1 MKKSEIEEKLISI
14 KNFCGG
20 ENTQRELWADRYARL
35 AAGDESVFPC
45 LFKGFEEEPKK
56 LIVINHI
63 EVKCDS
69 LAGELKKKQ
78 LALLATPT
86 ISQYSKFANQLS
98 KCLSWFSKKT
108 KRYSHL
114 ATLFRNETTKTGIG
128 FIRYQRSFVDDIIC
142 GNPVLRSYT
151 YNEIEFDTQFKNID
165 LSDCRYISFKTKHT
179 KKNIQKMLG
188 QKIQFDDVFRTMDE
202 YNLCRL
208 EEMYYLD
215 YRSAKI
221 LYNKQTQAQQELL
234 KKDEYKIEYY
244 LNRDPNL
251 KVEEINIPTVR
262 LAIRVNENLVYD
274 GNNELGIDRYP
285 SAAFIGDWNPALC
298 IQRRFKGIPAR
309 LAEPQFFRSYIQT
322 IQLKNLDDYLNP
334 GFIYPTD
341 VPDNQ
346 KDLYNVFK
354 KRNIPTK
361 PGKDPRQIIKIP
373 PNQIDASSILFSN
386 QSVQELDLVSGISPA
401 ASGTDGGDVPG
412 ITNNTRKQ
420 WSFNNYSH
428 YYDNYFIADQLLGNI
443 FIEDIIKNYSKQ
455 KLQTILQE
463 EPSPEFFTSI
473 KDAFTLTH
481 GNGEDTTDQLERK
494 RIDLGTLKS
503 IFGIDSPPDVILSTY
518 DLLDKEK
525 IIKNIREKADQASQ
539 MAKYKSEQEAL
550 TQASER
556 KVFEATALQ
565 QMGSALERST
575 KASENK
581 ASIETEE
588 IERIERLA
596 KVLKD
601 LDSINI
607 DNLNF
612 YIDTIN
618 KLQVP
623 STLPTPNE
631 EAIIGTQIESILPN
645 EEANENQR
653 MQQQRM
659 EQL

>member
-1 MKKSEIEEKLISI
+1 MKKSDIEEKLTSI
-14 KNFCGG
+14 KNYCGG
-20 ENTQRELWADRYARL
+20 ENTGRELWADRYAKL
-35 AAGDESVFPC
+35 AAGDGDVFPC
-45 LFKGFEEEPKK
+45 LFEGFEEEPKK
-56 LIVINHI
+56 LVVINHI

-78 LALLATPT
+78 LALLASASIPK
-86 ISQYSKFANQLS
+86 YEKFANQLT
-98 KCLSWFSKKT
+98 KCLSWFSRKT
-108 KRYSHL
+108 KRYNQL

-142 GNPVLRSYT
+142 GNPYLRA
-151 YNEIEFDTQFKNID
+151 YNYKEIEFDTQFKNLD
-165 LSDCRYISFKTKHT
+165 LSDCRYISLKTKHT

-188 QKIQFDDVFRTMDE
+188 EKIQFDDVFRTMED
-202 YNLCRL
+202 YTLCRL

-221 LYNKQTQAQQELL
+221 LYNKQTEIQQELL
-234 KKDEYKIEYY
+234 KKDEYKLQYY
-244 LNRDPNL
+244 LSMDPQL
-251 KVEEINIPTVR
+251 GVQEISVPTVR
-262 LAIRVNENLVYD
+262 LAIRVNEELVYD
-274 GNNELGIDRYP
+274 GDNELGIDRYP
-285 SAAFIGDWNPALC
+285 LAAFVGDWNPSLC

-334 GFIYPTD
+334 GFIYPVD
-341 VPDNQ
+341 APSNQ

-354 KRNIPTK
+354 RRNIPLKAGT
-361 PGKDPRQIIKIP
+361 DPRNVVKIP

-386 QSVQELDLVSGISPA
+386 QSVQELDIVSGISPA

-412 ITNNTRKQ
+412 ITNSSRKT

-428 YYDNYFIADQLLGNI
+428 YYDNYNIADQLLGHI

-455 KLQTILQE
+455 KLKSIIQE
-463 EPSPEFFTSI
+463 DPVPEFFSCI
-473 KDAFTLTH
+473 KDCYMLTH
-481 GNGEDTTDQLERK
+481 GNGEDTPEQLERK
-494 RIDLGTLKS
+494 RYDLASLKS
-503 IFGIDSPPDVILSTY
+503 VFTIESPPDVILSTY
-518 DLLDKEK
+518 DLQDKEK
-525 IIKNIREKADQASQ
+525 ILLNIQQKAEQANQ
-539 MAKYKSEQEAL
+539 AAQAKAKQEAR
-550 TQASER
+550 TSEAER
-556 KVFEATALQ
+556 RVFEATALQ

-581 ASIETEE
+581 SSIETEE

-612 YIDTIN
+612 YFDTIS

-623 STLPTPNE
+623 STLQTPDE
-631 EAIIGTQIESILPN
+631 EAIIGTQIEAITQS
-645 EEANENQR
+645 EEPNENQR
-653 MQQQRM
+653 MQQQQM

>member
-1 MKKSEIEEKLISI
+1 MKKSEIEEKLLSI
-14 KNFCGG
+14 KNSCGG
-20 ENTQRELWADRYARL
+20 ENSQRQIWAERYARL
-35 AAGDESVFPC
+35 AAGDGSVFPC
-45 LFKGFEEEPKK
+45 LFAGFEEEPKK
-56 LIVINHI
+56 LVVINHI

-78 LALLATPT
+78 LALLAVPT
-86 ISQYSKFANQLS
+86 IAKYGKFANQLS
-98 KCLSWFSKKT
+98 KCLSWFTKKT
-108 KRYSHL
+108 KRYNELS
-114 ATLFRNETTKTGIG
+114 TLFRNETIKTGIG

-142 GNPVLRSYT
+142 GNPVLRSYN
-151 YNEIEFDTQFKNID
+151 YSEVEFDTQFKKLD
-165 LSDCRYISFKTKHT
+165 LSDCRYISYKTKHT
-179 KKNIQKMLG
+179 KKNILKMVG
-188 QKIQFDDVFRTMDE
+188 EKIQFDDVFRSMEDYTI
-202 YNLCRL
+202 CRL

-215 YRSAKI
+215 YRNAKI
-221 LYNKQTQAQQELL
+221 LYNKKTQVQQELL
-234 KKDEYKIEYY
+234 QKDEYKLQYY
-244 LNRDPNL
+244 INSDPNL
-251 KVEEINIPTVR
+251 KLAEINLPTVR
-262 LAIRVNENLVYD
+262 LAIRVNEELVYD
-274 GNNELGIDRYP
+274 GDNELGIDRYP
-285 SAAFIGDWNPALC
+285 SAAFIADWNPALC
-298 IQRRFKGIPAR
+298 IQRRFKGVPAR

-341 VPDNQ
+341 VPNNQ

-354 KRNIPTK
+354 RRNIPTK

-386 QSVQELDLVSGISPA
+386 QSVQEIDLVSGISPA

-412 ITNNTRKQ
+412 VTNSTRKR
-420 WSFNNYSH
+420 WSFDNYSH
-428 YYDNYFIADQLLGNI
+428 YYDNYSIADELLGNI
-443 FIEDIIKNYSKQ
+443 FIEDIIKNYSEQ
-455 KLQTILQE
+455 KLESILQE
-463 EPSPEFFTSI
+463 KPVPEFFSCI
-473 KDAFTLTH
+473 RGCFSLIH
-481 GNGEDTTDQLERK
+481 GNGEDTTEQLERK
-494 RIDLGTLKS
+494 RLDLATLKAT
-503 IFGIDSPPDVILSTY
+503 FGIDSPVDVIMSTY
-518 DLLDKEK
+518 DLLDKDK
-525 IIKNIREKADQASQ
+525 IIQNYQQ
-539 MAKYKSEQEAL
+539 KSEQAAKLAEKKAIQEAR
-550 TQASER
+550 TSDAER

-612 YIDTIN
+612 YFDTIS

-623 STLPTPNE
+623 NTLPTPDE
-631 EAIIGTQIESILPN
+631 EAIIGSQIESITN
-645 EEANENQR
+645 SEEPNENQR
-653 MQQQRM
+653 MQQQQM